1 MSDWDGTHSTINAA
15 LNGLDQEQPD
25 SNYFGNLKQAVQN
38 GSVPQSRLDDMVHR
52 ILRAMFADGIFD
64 HPATI
69 QPIDATGNAA
79 IAQEVEE
86 QGAVLLK
93 NSGQLPLSSSVSS
106 IAVIGS
112 HADVGVLSGGG
123 SAQVNPVGGPA
134 LNEGNPCPPCWSRVI
149 WDPSSPLAA
158 IQSAAPSASVQ
169 FNDGTNASSAAALA
183 GSSSVAVVFVSQ
195 WESEA
200 LNLPSLNFTD
210 VIHATPINQ
219 DALVSAVAAAN
230 PHDRCPRERR
240 SPGYALAG
248 ECQRGARSLVSGTA
262 RR

>member
-123 SAQVNPVGGPA
+123 SAQV
-134 LNEGNPCPPCWSRVI
+134 I
-149 WDPSSPLAA
+149 
-158 IQSAAPSASVQ
+158 PSADPLSMK
-169 FNDGTNASSAAALA
+169 
-183 GSSSVAVVFVSQ
+183 
-195 WESEA
+195 
-200 LNLPSLNFTD
+200 
-210 VIHATPINQ
+210 VIP
-219 DALVSAVAAAN
+219 
-230 PHDRCPRERR
+230 
-240 SPGYALAG
+240 
-248 ECQRGARSLVSGTA
+248 A
-262 RR
+262 RRAGHELFGTPPPLWRQSNPLHPVLVCNSTMAPTLLPPLHLRLRRVWLSFSLASGRARPWTFPA